1 MSLTPFAFVDGALD
15 RADQLRDDTD
25 ALNALWAAAGVIVL
39 DADGRAFA
47 NADKSAC
54 IVLGAELG
62 GGPGGLSAADVLIR
76 AGLKVTVYER
86 HDRAGGLLTYG
97 IPGFKLEK
105 DIVLAGMVRVIEIWS
120 KERFEEE
127 VRKSGEQIEGFSDY
141 MADLGI

>member
-54 IVLGAELG
+54 IVLGAELAG
-62 GGPGGLSAADVLIR
+62 EGIAVNAVAPGNTATPMNEAVRADPAMMGAMRAMTPSPDVFSDVGDMAGIVLFLLSAAAR
-76 AGLKVTVYER
+76 PVYG
-86 HDRAGGLLTYG
+86 ATW
-97 IPGFKLEK
+97 
-105 DIVLAGMVRVIEIWS
+105 LAD
-120 KERFEEE
+120 
-127 VRKSGEQIEGFSDY
+127 EGF
-141 MADLGI
+141 AAAKG